1 MCCKMFGPLII
12 KLLTTSP
19 LQLINTH
26 SSLILQSPP
35 PPKKKE
41 RRKDLKTNVFF
52 IKKKT
57 CLIFLIEHLQ
67 QSKVFKEGI
76 NVHQIRKPQST

>member
-26 SSLILQSPP
+26 SSLILQPP

-41 RRKDLKTNVFF
+41 RRKDLKTNVVF
-52 IKKKT
+52 IKKT
-57 CLIFLIEHLQ
+57 FLIFLIEHLQ